1 MRIKALI
8 PIAALLVCGPAIAVD
23 GKLSPR
29 FRTVYVLEMTNGLDQ
44 YLSNRLTSARVMWV
58 VLEPTSAD
66 AVLTESLDEP
76 FWSWLARTYPRPASA
91 TPAAPATS
99 AASGTESAPQGSPEG
114 RGPVSAKQ
122 PMASSK
128 RPGMVFLVD
137 PRRRVVL
144 WAAWENP
151 KNPSAIELGHSA
163 ERIANQLK
171 AAFEK

>member
-1 MRIKALI
+1 MRIQTLI
-8 PIAALLVCGPAIAVD
+8 PIAALLLCAPLIAVD

-44 YLSNRLTSARVMWV
+44 YLSNRLTSSRVMWV

-76 FWSWLARTYPRPASA
+76 FWGWLARTYPRPAGA
-91 TPAAPATS
+91 TTPTTAAN
-99 AASGTESAPQGSPEG
+99 GTENAPPESPDG
-114 RGPVSAKQ
+114 RGPATAKQ
-122 PMASSK
+122 PMVSSK

-144 WAAWENP
+144 WSAWENP

>member
-1 MRIKALI
+1 
-8 PIAALLVCGPAIAVD
+8 
-23 GKLSPR
+23 
-29 FRTVYVLEMTNGLDQ
+29 
-44 YLSNRLTSARVMWV
+44 MWV

>member
-1 MRIKALI
+1 MRIQTLI
-8 PIAALLVCGPAIAVD
+8 PIAALLLCAPLIAVD

-29 FRTVYVLEMTNGLDQ
+29 FRTVYILEMSNGLDQ
-44 YLSNRLTSARVMWV
+44 HLSNRLTSSRVMWV

-76 FWSWLARTYPRPASA
+76 FWTWLAHTYPRAAGATPATQDASGAESATPTPPGGRGPASA
-91 TPAAPATS
+91 KP
-99 AASGTESAPQGSPEG
+99 
-114 RGPVSAKQ
+114 
-122 PMASSK
+122 PMAIAK

-144 WAAWENP
+144 WSAWENP
-151 KNPSAIELGHSA
+151 KNPSAVELGHSA